1 MSTEN
6 LLNQLIIPV
15 EAGFVHLARK
25 VRQGDEALA
34 AKIGDLT
41 ALRTTAKTSLVEA
54 VNEVVTQRI
63 EVDDDATGVSLWSSA
78 KVQAA
83 ITAAVN
89 QATTDILGG
98 ADENN
103 DTLAELAASV
113 TQAMQLDQGILTTST
128 LQNFDSEAKARGR
141 TNLGLGAIATKNTEI
156 DDSTTASTTTWSST
170 KIESVLTEM
179 MTTSKDFTTA
189 IDQVFAQ

>member
-63 EVDDDATGVSLWSSA
+63 EVDDDATGASLWSSA

-103 DTLAELAASV
+103 DTLAELAARV

-128 LQNFDSEAKARGR
+128 LQNFDTEAKARGR

-189 IDQVFAQ
+189 IDQVFAS

>member
-6 LLNQLIIPV
+6 ILNQLITPV

-54 VNEVVTQRI
+54 VNEVVAQRI
-63 EVDDDATGVSLWSSA
+63 EVDDESTGASLWSSA

-83 ITAAVN
+83 ITDAVN

-103 DTLAELAASV
+103 DTLAELAARV
-113 TQAMQLDQGILTTST
+113 TQAMQLDQGILTTSV
-128 LQNFDSEAKARGR
+128 LQNFESEAKARGR
-141 TNLGLGAIATKNTEI
+141 TNLGLGAIATKDTEI

-170 KIESVLTEM
+170 KIESVLTAM

-189 IDQVFAQ
+189 IDQVFA

>member
-6 LLNQLIIPV
+6 LLNNLIVPV

-41 ALRTTAKTSLVEA
+41 ALRTASKTNLVEA
-54 VNEVVTQRI
+54 VNEVVAQRI
-63 EVDDDATGVSLWSSA
+63 EVDDEATGASLWSSA

-103 DTLAELAASV
+103 DTLAELAARV

-128 LQNFDSEAKARGR
+128 LQNFDTEAKARGR
-141 TNLGLGAIATKNTEI
+141 TNLGLGAIATKDTEI
-156 DDSTTASTTTWSST
+156 NDSATAGTTTWSST
-170 KIESVLTEM
+170 KIQAVLTIM
-179 MTTSKDFTTA
+179 MTTNKDFTAA
-189 IDQVFAQ
+189 IDQVFA

>member
-6 LLNQLIIPV
+6 ILNQLITPV

-54 VNEVVTQRI
+54 VNEVVAQRI
-63 EVDDDATGVSLWSSA
+63 EVDDESTGASLWSSA

-83 ITAAVN
+83 ITDAVN

-103 DTLAELAASV
+103 DTLAELAARV
-113 TQAMQLDQGILTTST
+113 TQAMQLDQGILTTSV
-128 LQNFDSEAKARGR
+128 LQNFESEAKARGR
-141 TNLGLGAIATKNTEI
+141 TNLGLGAIATKDTEI

-170 KIESVLTEM
+170 KIESVLTAM
-179 MTTSKDFTTA
+179 MTTSKDFATA
-189 IDQVFAQ
+189 IDQVFA

>member
-6 LLNQLIIPV
+6 LLNQLITPV

-54 VNEVVTQRI
+54 VNEVVAQRI
-63 EVDDDATGVSLWSSA
+63 EVDDEATGASLWSST
-78 KVQAA
+78 KVQAV

-103 DTLAELAASV
+103 DTLAELAARV

-128 LQNFDSEAKARGR
+128 LQNFDTETKARGR
-141 TNLGLGAIATKNTEI
+141 TNLGLGAIATKDTEI
-156 DDSTTASTTTWSST
+156 NDSATASTTTWSST
-170 KIESVLTEM
+170 KIESVLTAM
-179 MTTSKDFTTA
+179 MTTSKDFTAA
-189 IDQVFAQ
+189 IDQVFA